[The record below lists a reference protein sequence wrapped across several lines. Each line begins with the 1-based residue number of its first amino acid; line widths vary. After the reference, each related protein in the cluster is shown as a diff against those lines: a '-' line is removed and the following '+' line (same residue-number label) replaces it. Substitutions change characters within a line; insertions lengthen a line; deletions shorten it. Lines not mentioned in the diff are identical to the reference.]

1 MGDEKRLEEPPTG
14 RLILPSLAISRLTI
28 APPAVLTGLLLV
40 DIALSFGTSV
50 GVAGQIRTFS
60 ALASVVSALLMSVLS
75 IRFKHKSLLL
85 VGLAFL
91 TISAV
96 GCGLAPD
103 FNSLLVSYSL
113 SGLGSAM
120 VVSMTNTLV
129 AEYFPVEKRA
139 RAVSLVVASEAM
151 AYAVGAP
158 VIGFIAGFGGWRT
171 TFLVFVFTV
180 SLLGLLLASRGL
192 PSTSRSPQS
201 RTGRK
206 TYSGGFKDIFS
217 NRSAVACLVGATL
230 SVISFQVILLYSAS
244 FIRQR
249 FLLPTS
255 LVSLSSMVTAL
266 SYTVGSLVAGRFV
279 NKLGRKPLT
288 VLASLLAGLFIMS
301 HMNIPNLWAALI
313 VGYIGCLFAGIR
325 YTAATS
331 LTLEQVPAFRGT
343 MMSLYSAAI
352 SIGTALGAGIGGLVL
367 LLYNYELLGASLG
380 AMGVAASVLLYL
392 LAIDP
397 TKTNHKVA
405 KP

>member
-1 MGDEKRLEEPPTG
+1 MSGEKSLEKPPTG
-14 RLILPSLAISRLTI
+14 SLILPSLAISRLTI
-28 APPAVLTGLLLV
+28 APPMVLTGLLLV

-113 SGLGSAM
+113 SGLGLAM
-120 VVSMTNTLV
+120 IVSMTNTLV
-129 AEYFPVEKRA
+129 AEYFPLEKRA
-139 RAVSLVVASEAM
+139 SAMSLVSASVALV
-151 AYAVGAP
+151 YAIGAP
-158 VIGFIAGFGGWRT
+158 VISFIAGFGGWRT
-171 TFLVFVFTV
+171 AFLGFVFTV
-180 SLLGLLLASRGL
+180 SLLGLLLAFTGL
-192 PSTSRSPQS
+192 PSTSRSPKS
-201 RTGRK
+201 RAGRE

-217 NRSAVACLVGATL
+217 NRSAVACLIGPTL
-230 SVISFQVILLYSAS
+230 SVIAWQAILLYSAS

-255 LVSLSSMVTAL
+255 LVSLSSMVSAL
-266 SYTVGSLVAGRFV
+266 SYTFGSLVAGRFV

-301 HMNIPNLWAALI
+301 YMNIPNLLAALI

-343 MMSLYSAAI
+343 MMSLYSAAD

-367 LLYNYELLGASLG
+367 LLYNYELLGTFLG
-380 AMGVAASVLLYL
+380 AMGIAASVLLYL

-397 TKTNHKVA
+397 TKTPNIK
-405 KP
+405 